1 MHYTPGNI
9 AASVSSESPT
19 GRFPWEFEA
28 GRRRFPLMA
37 DSYMIYRLL
46 DTQLYIAEKRGDKL
60 DPVPLERKHMAM
72 SE

>member
-1 MHYTPGNI
+1 
-9 AASVSSESPT
+9 
-19 GRFPWEFEA
+19 
-28 GRRRFPLMA
+28 MA